1 MRIYQHF
8 SVVGFCNT
16 YVVGQNNGGKAV
28 LIDPG
33 HVDNELI
40 SIIEQN
46 NYTIDTILLTH
57 RHEAHTSGVGTLLK
71 LYKPKIYA
79 YTRKVYDFDVTEL
92 ADGDSLE
99 CNGIEIEA
107 IHLPGHSV
115 DSLVYKIGHALFT
128 GDTLMATRIGS
139 TPGFIE
145 RSLLIKIIKKKLLN
159 FDDNTLIFPGH
170 GAPTKIKNERLFNP
184 DLTEETASPWL
195 RNQIM
200 QERVNRF

>member
-16 YVVGQNNGGKAV
+16 YVVGEKQGGEAI

-46 NYTIDTILLTH
+46 NYIISTILLTH
-57 RHEAHTSGVGTLLK
+57 RHESHTRGVGTLLK
-71 LYKPKIYA
+71 LYKPTIYA
-79 YTRKVYDFDVTEL
+79 YTSKVYDFKVIEI
-92 ADGDSLE
+92 AGNSKIN
-99 CNGIEIEA
+99 CGGIEVET

-139 TPGFIE
+139 TPGYIE
-145 RSLLIKIIKKKLLN
+145 RSILIKIIREKLLN
-159 FDDNTLIFPGH
+159 FDENLIVFPGH
-170 GAPTKIKNERLFNP
+170 GAPTKIKNEILFNP
-184 DLTEETASPWL
+184 DLTEETVSPWL
-195 RNQIM
+195 RNQM
-200 QERVNRF
+200 KQERNNRF

>member
-16 YVVGQNNGGKAV
+16 YIVGEKKGGQAI

-40 SIIEQN
+40 GIIEKN
-46 NYTIDTILLTH
+46 NFIISTILLTH
-57 RHEAHTSGVGTLLK
+57 RHEAHTGGVSTILK

-79 YTRKVYDFDVTEL
+79 YTKKVYEFEVTEV
-92 ADGDSLE
+92 ADGATII
-99 CNGIEIEA
+99 CGGIPVEV

-115 DSLVYKIGHALFT
+115 DSLVYKIGHTLFT

-139 TPGFIE
+139 TPGFME
-145 RSLLIKIIKKKLLN
+145 RSLLIKIIKRKLLN
-159 FDDNTLIFPGH
+159 FDDNILVFPGH
-170 GAPTKIKNERLFNP
+170 GAPTKIKNERLFNS
-184 DLTEETASPWL
+184 DLTEETVSPWL
-195 RNQIM
+195 RNQIRL
-200 QERVNRF
+200 ERNNRF

>member
-16 YVVGQNNGGKAV
+16 YIVGSKQGGEAI

-46 NYTIDTILLTH
+46 NYIISTILLTH
-57 RHEAHTSGVGTLLK
+57 RHESHTKGVGTLLK

-79 YTRKVYDFDVTEL
+79 YTSKVYDFSVEEIKIDSKIQCAGLDVEVL
-92 ADGDSLE
+92 
-99 CNGIEIEA
+99 
-107 IHLPGHSV
+107 HLPGHSV
-115 DSLVYKIGHALFT
+115 DSLVYKIGHAIFT
-128 GDTLMATRIGS
+128 GDTLMASRVGS
-139 TPGFIE
+139 TPGYME

-159 FDDNTLIFPGH
+159 LNDNIIVFPGH
-170 GAPTKIKNERLFNP
+170 GAPSKIKNEILFNP
-184 DLTEETASPWL
+184 ELTEETASPWL
-195 RNQIM
+195 RNQIKL
-200 QERVNRF
+200 ERNNRF

>member
-16 YVVGQNNGGKAV
+16 YIIGPNQGGQAI

-40 SIIEQN
+40 SIIERN
-46 NYTIDTILLTH
+46 NYTISTILLTH
-57 RHEAHTSGVGTLLK
+57 RHQAHTSGVGTLLK
-71 LYKPKIYA
+71 LYKPTIYA
-79 YTRKVYDFDVTEL
+79 YTNKVYDFEVTEISGGSIIDC
-92 ADGDSLE
+92 DGIK
-99 CNGIEIEA
+99 IET

-115 DSLVYKIGHALFT
+115 DSLVFKIGHALFT

-139 TPGFIE
+139 TPGFVE
-145 RSLLIKIIKKKLLN
+145 RSLLIKIIKSKLLN
-159 FDDNTLIFPGH
+159 FDDNTLVFPGH

-195 RNQIM
+195 RNQIIS
-200 QERVNRF
+200 ERNNRF

>member
-16 YVVGQNNGGKAV
+16 YVVGQNSSSDAII
-28 LIDPG
+28 IDPG

-40 SIIEQN
+40 SIIEKN
-46 NYTIDTILLTH
+46 NFVIKTILLTH
-57 RHEAHTSGVGTLLK
+57 RHESHTSGVGTLLK
-71 LYKPKIYA
+71 LYNPKIYA
-79 YTRKVYDFDVTEL
+79 YTNKVYEFEVNEVSGGSKLNCD
-92 ADGDSLE
+92 
-99 CNGIEIEA
+99 GIEVEV

-115 DSLVYKIGHALFT
+115 DSIVFKIGHALFT

-139 TPGFIE
+139 TPGYME
-145 RSLLIKIIKKKLLN
+145 RSLLIKIIKNKLLS
-159 FDDNTLIFPGH
+159 FDDNLLVFPGH

-195 RNQIM
+195 RNQIAL
-200 QERVNRF
+200 ERNNRF